1 MSTSNAPVDGSS
13 SAAASASTS
22 SPAPP
27 FHRVTLP
34 SGHEY
39 RFELDLVTAA
49 SGKDGDAPVAA
60 TAAGAG
66 SVAVRALQPG
76 ARIMGEP
83 LPVGAWYPLMLGAR
97 SCVVSAS
104 TRGEEITLEWTREP
118 TAGAYV
124 SSASTWP
131 GVRNV
136 HLALE
141 AERIR
146 ARRRR
151 AGSTKNGAGGGA
163 AGGPR
168 VLVLGSPSSGK
179 STTVKTLLNLALGGG
194 MGWGLG
200 VVGLDPGEVSCRRAG
215 PGVVGGMGSGSGPG
229 KAPDAGAD
237 RKEVATARRNETSR
251 CSLARGQP
259 TIEINFVPHGL
270 QGLLFFGGPRRRRA
284 VLARHTGWQL
294 W

>member
-1 MSTSNAPVDGSS
+1 MSTSNVPVDGSS
-13 SAAASASTS
+13 SAAASASLS

-49 SGKDGDAPVAA
+49 SGKDGDAPVVAA
-60 TAAGAG
+60 AESSSSSS

-97 SCVVSAS
+97 SCVVNAS
-104 TRGEEITLEWTREP
+104 THGEEITLEWTREP

-200 VVGLDPGEVSCRRAG
+200 VVGLDPGEVSARELRGKKRRW
-215 PGVVGGMGSGSGPG
+215 V
-229 KAPDAGAD
+229 
-237 RKEVATARRNETSR
+237 
-251 CSLARGQP
+251 
-259 TIEINFVPHGL
+259 
-270 QGLLFFGGPRRRRA
+270 RA
-284 VLARHTGWQL
+284 VGRR
-294 W
+294 